1 MMKGNRQMKKITAIF
16 LAFLMLSLLLFTS
29 CQTEFEEVEDT
40 SGAYFDVEVDDISY
54 YEKFRDQ
61 KITLN
66 VYNWGE
72 YISNG
77 SEGSLDVIA
86 AFEKISGIKVN
97 YTNYATNED
106 MYAKF
111 KNGDQTDDFCVY
123 DIVIPSDYMIDK
135 MIKEDM
141 LEKINFENIPN
152 IKYISDEYRF
162 TDFDP
167 NGEYSVP
174 YTWGTVGIIY
184 NKKHVDPED
193 AKTWDILWNEKYKGQ
208 VLMFSNSKDAFAVAL
223 SKLGYSMNSENPEEI
238 EEATA
243 LLREQR
249 SVIQTYVMD
258 QIFDKMQLEEAYV
271 APYYAGD
278 AITMIDGNSNL
289 AFSHPK
295 EKFNLFI
302 DSLCI
307 PKGSRN
313 KEAAEAFINFVCE
326 TEVALAN
333 CEYICYSTPHS
344 EAREL
349 VMESMEDWQ
358 KEISYPSAEVLSNTE
373 SFIDLS
379 PETNEDLVQRWSD
392 ILIGINEDSWQSKAI
407 TPVAIIIGLGLVI
420 LVILM
425 KIRRNKKRM
434 NY

>member
-1 MMKGNRQMKKITAIF
+1 VI
-16 LAFLMLSLLLFTS
+16 LSSCLFTS
-29 CQTEFEEVEDT
+29 CQTEFEEEEDT
-40 SGAYFDVEVDDISY
+40 SEAYYDVKVDDISY

-86 AFEKISGIKVN
+86 AFEKITGINVN

-111 KNGDQTDDFCVY
+111 KNGDQTDDYCVY
-123 DIVIPSDYMIDK
+123 DIIIPSDYMIDK
-135 MIKEDM
+135 MIDENM
-141 LEKINFENIPN
+141 LEKINFDNIPN
-152 IKYISDEYRF
+152 IKYIADQYRY

-167 NGEYSVP
+167 DGEYSVP

-193 AKTWDILWNEKYKGQ
+193 AKSWDILWNEKYKSQ
-208 VLMFSNSKDAFAVAL
+208 VLMFSNSKDAFAIAL
-223 SKLGYSMNSENPEEI
+223 SKLGYSMNTEDPEEL
-238 EEATA
+238 EEATV

-278 AITMIDGNSNL
+278 AVTMIDGNPNL
-289 AFSHPK
+289 AFSHSK

-326 TEVALAN
+326 TEVAVAN
-333 CEYICYSTPHS
+333 CEYICYSTPHTL
-344 EAREL
+344 AREIIL
-349 VMESMEDWQ
+349 ESMEEWQ
-358 KEISYPSAEVLSNTE
+358 KDISYPDPAILENTE
-373 SFIDLS
+373 SFIALS
-379 PETNEDLVQRWSD
+379 PDTNEKLVQTWSD
-392 ILIGINEDSWQSKAI
+392 VLIGINEDSWQSKAI
-407 TPVAIIIGLGLVI
+407 VPVVIIIGLGLVI
-420 LVILM
+420 LIILM

>member
-1 MMKGNRQMKKITAIF
+1 
-16 LAFLMLSLLLFTS
+16 MLSSFLLTS
-29 CQTEFEEVEDT
+29 CQTEFEEEEDT
-40 SGAYFDVEVDDISY
+40 SGAYYDVEVDDISY
-54 YEKFRDQ
+54 YEKFRDK

-86 AFEKISGIKVN
+86 AFEKISGINVN

-111 KNGDQTDDFCVY
+111 KNGDQTDDYCVY

-135 MIKEDM
+135 MINENM
-141 LEKINFENIPN
+141 LEKLDFNNIPN
-152 IKYISDEYRF
+152 IKYIDDEYRY

-167 NGEYSVP
+167 KGEYTVP

-184 NKKHVDPED
+184 NKEHVDPED
-193 AKTWDILWNEKYKGQ
+193 AKSWDILWDEKYKGQ
-208 VLMFSNSKDAFAVAL
+208 VLMFSNSKDAFAIAL
-223 SKLGYSMNSENPEEI
+223 SKLGYSMNTENLAEI
-238 EEATA
+238 DEATA

-249 SVIQTYVMD
+249 NVIQTYVMD

-278 AITMIDGNSNL
+278 AITMIDGNENL

-295 EKFNLFI
+295 ETFNLFI

-313 KEAAEAFINFVCE
+313 KEAAEAFINFICE

-344 EAREL
+344 VAREL

-358 KEISYPSAEVLSNTE
+358 KAISYPSAEALENTE
-373 SFIDLS
+373 SFVDLS
-379 PETNEDLVQRWSD
+379 PDTNELLVQLWSD
-392 ILIGINEDSWQSKAI
+392 VLIGINEDSWQSKAI
-407 TPVAIIIGLGLVI
+407 VPVVIIIGLGLVI
-420 LVILM
+420 LIILM
-425 KIRRNKKRM
+425 KIRRNKKKM